1 MHLFPLSLMLSLAFA
16 QPGNRPACEMA
27 RAFGQPDNDGARVV
41 PVWEGDRSLLFG
53 EALNVNTDG
62 TRRSYSVS
70 DFWGETSA
78 INNLCNAMSDAC
90 ADLSQAQLRQR
101 RILTQQAHA
110 QGWPANL
117 LSATRIS
124 PSIIPFRNGR
134 PCPETGGFL
143 VSATALHRPSVSDV
157 CDLSNYVDSLA
168 VAAIVLPKRANANV
182 ATPFENRGARV
193 GDLVVVMSRDGSQI
207 HYAVVGDLGPPDEL
221 GEGSV
226 ALAGRLLGKTRPPAN
241 YREIRGRPPYQ
252 GQSWNVS
259 RAYVLILSG
268 TRDTQQ
274 PYMSQ
279 GRIDEAGRLAFE
291 RWGGRPRLEACRV
304 AYSTP

>member
-1 MHLFPLSLMLSLAFA
+1 MQLFPLALMFSLALA
-16 QPGNRPACEMA
+16 QPGNRPACDMA
-27 RAFGQPDNDGARVV
+27 RAFGQPDHDGTRVV
-41 PVWEGDRSLLFG
+41 PVWEGGGSLLFG

-70 DFWGETSA
+70 DFWGEASA

-90 ADLSQAQLRQR
+90 AGLSQAQLRQR

-110 QGWPANL
+110 RGWPTNL

-143 VSATALHRPSVSDV
+143 VSATALHRPSISDV
-157 CDLSNYVDSLA
+157 CDLGNYVDALA

-182 ATPFENRGARV
+182 ATPFETRGARV

-207 HYAVVGDLGPPDEL
+207 HYGVVGDLGPADEL

-259 RAYVLILSG
+259 RAYVLIFPR
-268 TRDTQQ
+268 TRDAQQ

-279 GRIDEAGRLAFE
+279 DRIDEAGRLAFE
-291 RWGGRPRLEACRV
+291 RWGGRARLEACRV